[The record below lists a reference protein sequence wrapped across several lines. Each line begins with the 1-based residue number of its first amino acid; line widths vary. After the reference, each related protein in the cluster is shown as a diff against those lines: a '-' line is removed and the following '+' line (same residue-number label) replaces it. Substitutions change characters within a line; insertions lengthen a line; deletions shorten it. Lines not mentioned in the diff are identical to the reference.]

1 MNRTSFPAAD
11 LLLVNASVHTM
22 DPERPTAQAVAISGN
37 RIVSVGTTAQVRS
50 LAGPGTRVID
60 AEHQLVLPGFNDAHV
75 HFLMGGFS
83 LSNVDLRE
91 ARSLDEVALLL
102 GNHAARLPDNRWIL
116 GGDWD
121 HELWPGAPLPTRWD
135 IDRTTP
141 HHPVLVNRLDGHMAL
156 ANSLALQ
163 LAGITRHTVDV
174 PGGLIVRDQKTG
186 EPTGLLKD
194 AAISLVERV
203 VPARTFEEK
212 RHAALAATDH
222 AARCGVTSVTDVSGG
237 EDVGLYQ
244 HMLERGELKTRIYA
258 AHSIVSVEVLTRT
271 GVRAGFGNDMLR
283 IGALKGFA
291 DGSLGSS
298 TALFFE
304 PYTDDPANR
313 GLLFDQMLP
322 EGVMLDR
329 VLQGDKQALQV
340 MVHAIGDEANQLILD
355 IYQRV
360 AEQNGPRDR
369 RLRIEHAQHL
379 RTPEL
384 GGFGRQK
391 VIASMQPYHAA
402 DDGRWCEKR
411 IGNQRAQG
419 TYAFRALLDA
429 GAVLAFGSDWT
440 VAPLNPL
447 VGL

>member
-1 MNRTSFPAAD
+1 
-11 LLLVNASVHTM
+11 
-22 DPERPTAQAVAISGN
+22 
-37 RIVSVGTTAQVRS
+37 
-50 LAGPGTRVID
+50 
-60 AEHQLVLPGFNDAHV
+60 
-75 HFLMGGFS
+75 
-83 LSNVDLRE
+83 
-91 ARSLDEVALLL
+91 
-102 GNHAARLPDNRWIL
+102 
-116 GGDWD
+116 
-121 HELWPGAPLPTRWD
+121 
-135 IDRTTP
+135 
-141 HHPVLVNRLDGHMAL
+141 
-156 ANSLALQ
+156 
-163 LAGITRHTVDV
+163 
-174 PGGLIVRDQKTG
+174 
-186 EPTGLLKD
+186 
-194 AAISLVERV
+194 
-203 VPARTFEEK
+203 
-212 RHAALAATDH
+212 
-222 AARCGVTSVTDVSGG
+222 
-237 EDVGLYQ
+237 
-244 HMLERGELKTRIYA
+244 
-258 AHSIVSVEVLTRT
+258 
-271 GVRAGFGNDMLR
+271 VRAGFGNDMLR

-329 VLQGDKQALQV
+329 VLQGDRQALQV
-340 MVHAIGDEANQLILD
+340 MIHAIGDQANRLILD

-379 RTPEL
+379 RTTEL
-384 GGFGRQK
+384 ARFGRQK

-447 VGL
+447 TGIKAAVTRQTLDGRHPAGWVPEQKITVDEAVRAYTLGSAYAEFTDDRKGSITAGKLADLVLLDRNLFEIPPETIDQAKVLMTIVDGKVAYETDVAKT